1 MREVA
6 VVGVGMTRFGRYPDK
21 GIKDLVREATEN
33 ALEDAGIMKEN
44 LEAAFVGSA
53 AAGLMTGQEMIRA
66 QVTLSPMGIDA
77 IPMYNVEN
85 ACASSSTA
93 FHQAWTAVGAGL
105 YDCALVVGFEKLYS
119 EDKMKSFM
127 ALGAAVDVEM
137 LEAIINDPASV
148 SKFLPIPVEDLFGEG
163 SGKNR
168 SIFMDMYAHYT
179 RAMMEKYG
187 LTQEHFAQL
196 AVKSHK
202 NGANNPH
209 AQYQKAVTLEEVLN
223 SGDVTYPLTRMM
235 CSPIGDGAA
244 AAVICSK
251 KMAARFTTKPVWI
264 EASVVG
270 SGKPRSTDPKD
281 NITRRIGPKAFD
293 AAGIGPEDIDVIEVH
308 DATSPSEI
316 ITLIDLDICPGEDAA
331 KWIEE
336 GIMEIDGKKPSNPSG
351 GLGTKGHPIGA
362 TGCAQIYEIVNQLR
376 GTVADRQVAA
386 PKIGMTHNGGG
397 ILGLD
402 AAAMALHIFKR

>member
-6 VVGVGMTRFGRYPDK
+6 VVGVGMTRFGRYPEK
-21 GIKDLVREATEN
+21 GIKDLVREATES
-33 ALEDAGIMKEN
+33 ALGDAGISKKD

-53 AAGLMTGQEMIRA
+53 AAGLMTGQEMIKA
-66 QVTLSPMGIDA
+66 QVTLSPMGIDS

-137 LEAIINDPASV
+137 LEAIMNDPASI
-148 SKFLPIPVEDLFGEG
+148 SKYLPIPVEELFGEG

-179 RAMMEKYG
+179 KHSMEKYG
-187 LTQEHFAQL
+187 LTQNHFAEL

-202 NGANNPH
+202 NGAFNPN

-223 SGDVTYPLTRMM
+223 SGDVSFPLTRMM

-244 AAVICSK
+244 AAIVCSK
-251 KMAARFTTKPVWI
+251 KMAARFTTKPVWV

-270 SGKPRSTDPKD
+270 SGKPSNADPD
-281 NITRRIGPKAFD
+281 QGITRRIGPKAFEM
-293 AAGIGPEDIDVIEVH
+293 AGIGPKDIDVIEVH

-316 ITLIDLDICPGEDAA
+316 ITLIDLGICRGEDAA
-331 KWIEE
+331 EWIDT
-336 GIMEIDGKKPSNPSG
+336 GVMEINGRKPSNPSG
-351 GLGTKGHPIGA
+351 GLQTKGHPIGA
-362 TGCAQIYEIVNQLR
+362 TGSAQIYEIVNQLR
-376 GTVADRQVAA
+376 GTVKDRQVANA
-386 PKIGMTHNGGG
+386 KVGMTHNGGG